1 MHPYLMEQQIK
12 ARNENLDRELA
23 RPRRGPVRRG
33 PVRRGPVRR
42 GARPRPSLR
51 HDLGWMLVGVGLR
64 MALGRSGPR
73 GGQAAR
79 RGSGPAITPG

>member
-12 ARNENLDRELA
+12 ARNENLHRELA
-23 RPRRGPVRRG
+23 RPRPERRG
-33 PVRRGPVRR
+33 T
-42 GARPRPSLR
+42 RPRPSLR

-73 GGQAAR
+73 GGPAAR
-79 RGSGPAITPG
+79 GGNGPAITSG

>member
-12 ARNENLDRELA
+12 ARNENLHRELA
-23 RPRRGPVRRG
+23 RPRREH
-33 PVRRGPVRR
+33 VRR

-64 MALGRSGPR
+64 MALGRSGLR
-73 GGQAAR
+73 GGPAAR
-79 RGSGPAITPG
+79 RGNGPAVTHG

>member
-12 ARNENLDRELA
+12 ARNENLHRELA
-23 RPRRGPVRRG
+23 RPRREHP
-33 PVRRGPVRR
+33 RR

-64 MALGRSGPR
+64 MALGRSALR
-73 GGQAAR
+73 GGPGAR
-79 RGSGPAITPG
+79 RGNGPAITPG

>member
-12 ARNENLDRELA
+12 ARNEDLHRELA
-23 RPRRGPVRRG
+23 RPRRERA
-33 PVRRGPVRR
+33 RR

-64 MALGRSGPR
+64 MALGRSGLR

-79 RGSGPAITPG
+79 RGSGPVITHG

>member
-12 ARNENLDRELA
+12 ARNEDLRRELA
-23 RPRRGPVRRG
+23 RPRRER
-33 PVRRGPVRR
+33 VRR

-64 MALGRSGPR
+64 MALGRSGLR
-73 GGQAAR
+73 GGPAAR
-79 RGSGPAITPG
+79 RDNSPAVTHG

>member
-12 ARNENLDRELA
+12 ARNEDLHRELA
-23 RPRRGPVRRG
+23 RPRREQLRG
-33 PVRRGPVRR
+33 RP
-42 GARPRPSLR
+42 RPRPSLR
-51 HDLGWMLVGVGLR
+51 HDLGWILVGVGLR

-79 RGSGPAITPG
+79 QGSGPAVTPG

>member
-12 ARNENLDRELA
+12 ARNENLHRELA
-23 RPRRGPVRRG
+23 RPRPERVRRR
-33 PVRRGPVRR
+33 P
-42 GARPRPSLR
+42 RPRPSLR

-64 MALGRSGPR
+64 MALGRPGPR

>member
-12 ARNENLDRELA
+12 ARNENLHRELA
-23 RPRRGPVRRG
+23 RPRREHVRRR
-33 PVRRGPVRR
+33 P
-42 GARPRPSLR
+42 RPRPSVR

-64 MALGRSGPR
+64 MALGRPGPR
-73 GGQAAR
+73 DGQAAR

>member
-12 ARNENLDRELA
+12 ARNENLRRELA
-23 RPRRGPVRRG
+23 RPRRER
-33 PVRRGPVRR
+33 VRR

-64 MALGRSGPR
+64 MALGRSGLRSGP
-73 GGQAAR
+73 AAR
-79 RGSGPAITPG
+79 RDNGPAVTHG

>member
-12 ARNENLDRELA
+12 ARNENLHRELA
-23 RPRRGPVRRG
+23 RPRRER
-33 PVRRGPVRR
+33 VRR

-64 MALGRSGPR
+64 MTLGRSALR
-73 GGQAAR
+73 GDPGTR
-79 RGSGPAITPG
+79 RGNGPAVTHG

>member
-12 ARNENLDRELA
+12 ARNEDLHRELA
-23 RPRRGPVRRG
+23 RPRRGPA
-33 PVRRGPVRR
+33 RR
-42 GARPRPSLR
+42 GARPGPSLR